1 MIKKKVLFL
10 CTGNSVRSQMAEGFL
25 KNLAGN
31 RFEVFSAGSQPFGL
45 NPRAVKVMAEVGLD
59 ISGQKSKSVLQFIK
73 HKFDYVITL
82 CDQARQACPIFPGEY
97 QKLHWDL
104 PDPAAAEGTEEEKL
118 TAFRKIRDEIKE
130 KILAFIKTSQ

>member
-25 KNLAGN
+25 KNLAGD
-31 RFEVFSAGSQPFGL
+31 RFEVASAGSQPFGL

-73 HKFDYVITL
+73 DKFDYVITL

-118 TAFRKIRDEIKE
+118 TVFRKIRDEIKE